1 MASFYALFYLML
13 VNIVINNKLIAS
25 ENNTSYNLSTTVYP
39 DQNNT
44 FNITDVYTPTEP
56 TQFES
61 TTRIST
67 TTSSIS
73 TEPPEPDL
81 PEDPLPLSGQLL
93 QPATSVA
100 LVCPCDMDK
109 DMCDI
114 NCCCDKECGPELALF
129 TSCSVNTVRG
139 SKRLCNQDV
148 ASYSLS
154 TTIDGYSELQSS
166 VQNDKNYDPFCI
178 YFANRIEGLY
188 HHPPPAL
195 PTDRNFD
202 SLFEKF
208 TSFTF
213 SPDSGQGSATE
224 PQTSP
229 GYQYGDIM
237 QTTVAN
243 GQRDIFYLPSSGITM
258 DCVDRN
264 PAAFLN
270 KQNNRCSRRVDLQ
283 QDCESLPALSIDT
296 YINIQVLSGKSI
308 DATLVPVE
316 VASIVMQSLE
326 GAQIEVQFSEGDFL
340 PVLLNPSLCAYVV
353 LEVAYVVKYNSAGE
367 IVNVAASL
375 VLGYVQ
381 DTPMSFEQIFEMRFS
396 EDNGLKVAVQF
407 SGNPGYVVGLPL
419 MSAYKTPEGLSR
431 SINPKDTLSLLQSS
445 IDQDCLQGPQLRS
458 QILFGH
464 DSVTGCTLR
473 LADVTNCR
481 LISQVLLDILR
492 GQNYPQF
499 VASFGN
505 SPIEKSLDWVAIK
518 RTFNPQ
524 DSEGCG
530 IPLSLH
536 LEIEWTKYGTLVNPQ
551 AQIVSVKEIIHTNTS
566 ELALLSG
573 GSAVLPVQT
582 SVAFI
587 SVSAP
592 ATPRYRVMPTID
604 AKLPFDFLFPFE

>member
-1 MASFYALFYLML
+1 
-13 VNIVINNKLIAS
+13 
-25 ENNTSYNLSTTVYP
+25 
-39 DQNNT
+39 
-44 FNITDVYTPTEP
+44 
-56 TQFES
+56 
-61 TTRIST
+61 
-67 TTSSIS
+67 
-73 TEPPEPDL
+73 
-81 PEDPLPLSGQLL
+81 
-93 QPATSVA
+93 A

-296 YINIQVLSGKSI
+296 YINIQVLS
-308 DATLVPVE
+308 LVPVE

-396 EDNGLKVAVQF
+396 EVRSCYFVCDHISFNFVFREHVSF
-407 SGNPGYVVGLPL
+407 
-419 MSAYKTPEGLSR
+419 TGLSR

-464 DSVTGCTLR
+464 DSVTGLHDFSFR